1 MGNFLPFEF
10 LFCNEARKSVGN
22 WGGNKH
28 EKQQQKSP
36 HFLVIVSFQTS
47 YHSNF
52 YFLVFLLSY
61 SNNFKFVM
69 LEGDANIK
77 LKMKQT
83 VLIGIE
89 KEVFPALS

>member
-1 MGNFLPFEF
+1 MQWVKNPHGEEITWATFYHLSFFLQGSQKVSGK
-10 LFCNEARKSVGN
+10 L
-22 WGGNKH
+22 GGNKR

-36 HFLVIVSFQTS
+36 HFLVIESFQTS

-77 LKMKQT
+77 LKMK
-83 VLIGIE
+83 
-89 KEVFPALS
+89 